1 MKLDISIIIV
11 NYNTFELTS
20 KCIKSIQEKVKDLN
34 YETIVVDNASTEKD
48 PEAFTT
54 LFPNIKLI
62 KSNANLGFAKGNN
75 LGIAHAGGKYV
86 LLLNS
91 DCELINNAPQLC
103 FNYME
108 EHPQCGLSTV
118 KLQYPD
124 GKLQHNCR
132 KFRTITW
139 ELLEILPVYR
149 LFPKKKREEMML
161 HHYFGYDR
169 EIQCDWVW
177 GTFMFMRADTIK
189 KLPESKLA
197 EDFFM
202 YCEDVLWCWQI
213 KQLGLN
219 ITFLPEGRVMHIHKA
234 SSKGSTEKVRK
245 TIINNHATF
254 MKRIYPDYRWYIF
267 KIIYSTKQKAISML
281 SSH

>member
-1 MKLDISIIIV
+1 MDLSIIIV

-20 KCIKSIQEKVKDLN
+20 NCIRSIHEQVKSLN
-34 YETIVVDNASTEKD
+34 YEIIVVDNASTEKD
-48 PEAFTT
+48 PEGLKE
-54 LFPNIKLI
+54 LFPEIRLI
-62 KSNANLGFAKGNN
+62 KNHTNSGFAKGNN
-75 LGIAHAGGKYV
+75 LGIACAKGKYI

-91 DCELINNAPQLC
+91 DCELLNDAPLVC
-103 FNYME
+103 FQYME
-108 EHPQCGLSTV
+108 ENPQCGLSTV

-139 ELLEILPVYR
+139 EILELIPLYR

-169 EIQCDWVW
+169 KVDCDWVW
-177 GTFMFMRADTIK
+177 GTFMFIRSETIQ
-189 KLPESKLA
+189 KLPGNKLA

-213 KQLGLN
+213 KQLGLA
-219 ITFLPEGRVMHIHKA
+219 ITFLPEGTVMHIHKA
-234 SSKGSTEKVRK
+234 SSKGYIEKVNK
-245 TIINNHATF
+245 TVVNNHATF
-254 MKRIYPDYRWYIF
+254 MKRIYPDWRWYVF
-267 KIIYSTKQKAISML
+267 KIIYSTKQKAISLL
-281 SSH
+281 SAR